1 MVISIVSVVYK
12 NQEPSLVW
20 GTTLEGP
27 SLHHSVA
34 WRQAS
39 RVTSRMFFL
48 TSSWRKCQWKK
59 PLENDVLKEMLTS
72 FSNWNVF
79 LKETLGKWCQHF
91 SAWPGSPTIFS
102 IVRRDF
108 TSIWPPKNWHIFH
121 WKLIFQSPT
130 HGRDHVGGNTYT
142 LMSKVGVELCV
153 LL

>member
-48 TSSWRKCQWKK
+48 TSSWRTCERNRWKMMCWRKCWHHFPTEMSSWKK
-59 PLENDVLKEMLTS
+59 PLENDVNISVLDLVHRR
-72 FSNWNVF
+72 F
-79 LKETLGKWCQHF
+79 
-91 SAWPGSPTIFS
+91 FS

-142 LMSKVGVELCV
+142 LMSKVGVELRV